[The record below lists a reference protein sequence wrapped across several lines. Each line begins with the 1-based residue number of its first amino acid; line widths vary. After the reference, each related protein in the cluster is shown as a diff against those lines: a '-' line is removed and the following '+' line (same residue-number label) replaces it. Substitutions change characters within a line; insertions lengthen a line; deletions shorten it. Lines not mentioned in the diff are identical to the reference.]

1 MSERPEDD
9 ILVIYGANLY
19 KSTYLY
25 LYLYLL
31 LTICYESFVMLAGIL
46 TNDVTNKQK
55 HFDTL
60 KTIPNRL

>member
-19 KSTYLY
+19 KSTY